1 MSLYKKVKLIVPGT
15 TTTTNALLE
24 RKLSKTGFI
33 TTKGFRDVIE
43 LGRRTRPNSYG
54 MLGKFVPIIP
64 RDLRYEVNERINA
77 SGKVIKS
84 LSEIEIINATKKL
97 LKLGC
102 ESIVIH
108 FLHSYANNQHELMAL
123 EIISKIWPNNYI
135 TMGHSLLSENREYER
150 GVTAAI
156 NASVQPIL
164 EKYLNKLEKELLE
177 IERIE
182 SLIKLQNIRN
192 AQLTDSEQRYI
203 LTIKAKIENNWLIPH
218 NTKHDKI
225 CTAIVNQLPSGKVT
239 SVTIHGCKGDSIYID
254 SLVNAVWKS
263 SPLPVAPDI
272 EVFQENIVLQFE
284 EPN

>member
-1 MSLYKKVKLIVPGT
+1 MTRKVT
-15 TTTTNALLE
+15 SD
-24 RKLSKTGFI
+24 SKI
-33 TTKGFRDVIE
+33 Q
-43 LGRRTRPNSYG
+43 
-54 MLGKFVPIIP
+54 
-64 RDLRYEVNERINA
+64 EVFKYA
-77 SGKVIKS
+77 G
-84 LSEIEIINATKKL
+84 KKL
-97 LKLGC
+97 L
-102 ESIVIH
+102 VIH
-108 FLHSYANNQHELMAL
+108 FYDKERHCKGLRLKNSGGSFYLA
-123 EIISKIWPNNYI
+123 EI
-135 TMGHSLLSENREYER
+135 
-150 GVTAAI
+150 
-156 NASVQPIL
+156 
-164 EKYLNKLEKELLE
+164 NKLEKELLE

-218 NTKHDKI
+218 NTKHDKM

>member
-1 MSLYKKVKLIVPGT
+1 MNKNSKKKYSIFLKVFLVHLIVIVLLDVNLSKIIEKDSKNFKLEN
-15 TTTTNALLE
+15 NAKFVNLKSISLEEIE
-24 RKLSKTGFI
+24 RK
-33 TTKGFRDVIE
+33 R
-43 LGRRTRPNSYG
+43 
-54 MLGKFVPIIP
+54 
-64 RDLRYEVNERINA
+64 
-77 SGKVIKS
+77 
-84 LSEIEIINATKKL
+84 KKL
-97 LKLGC
+97 EALKKKKLA
-102 ESIVIH
+102 EEKKQ
-108 FLHSYANNQHELMAL
+108 NE
-123 EIISKIWPNNYI
+123 
-135 TMGHSLLSENREYER
+135 
-150 GVTAAI
+150 
-156 NASVQPIL
+156 L
-164 EKYLNKLEKELLE
+164 EKLKQDELKELANYEINKLEKELLE

>member
-1 MSLYKKVKLIVPGT
+1 MNKNSKKKYSIFLKVFLAHLIVIVLLDVNLSKIIEKDSKNFKLEN
-15 TTTTNALLE
+15 NAKFVNLKSISLEEIE
-24 RKLSKTGFI
+24 RK
-33 TTKGFRDVIE
+33 R
-43 LGRRTRPNSYG
+43 
-54 MLGKFVPIIP
+54 
-64 RDLRYEVNERINA
+64 
-77 SGKVIKS
+77 
-84 LSEIEIINATKKL
+84 KKL
-97 LKLGC
+97 EALKKKKLA
-102 ESIVIH
+102 EEKKKK
-108 FLHSYANNQHELMAL
+108 LEAL
-123 EIISKIWPNNYI
+123 KKKKLAEEKKKKLAEEKKKKLAEEKKQN
-135 TMGHSLLSENREYER
+135 E
-150 GVTAAI
+150 
-156 NASVQPIL
+156 L
-164 EKYLNKLEKELLE
+164 EKLKQDELKELANYEINKLEKELLE